1 MNGLKG
7 LVIMKISSINNI
19 KLNYMNKTVNSTLS
33 NINKNIGLKDLYPA
47 NYTNYISFGAKARTN
62 QEKLDFIGK
71 DNFPNQQILD
81 SFKQVIDNDEDK
93 KLYEIHEEYY
103 ADLLECKTLNE
114 AKKRYPEFE
123 DVLDAKDVDDNRPH
137 SLLNKVKNGE
147 KEGLCIDDLSLKL
160 LQAHYAKRVGVYAD
174 KKFYD
179 FNSGSMRSLF
189 LKLNIK
195 ELPKKYMQVMFA
207 ETPNFF
213 DGRCDVIKNYWKTAE
228 KRAELSEKHRN
239 YYKQTTAWKSNQDK
253 NYLNSSRKKLKL
265 LASYSESLSTAL
277 KINNEFRKKFGD
289 LIEESKDFKVIVYKL
304 DLKEPIIDEDR
315 EIIDNFFANAQK
327 EMKNY
332 SWVLGEMRKEIL
344 VGLGFEVK
352 GNSDEN

>member
-1 MNGLKG
+1 
-7 LVIMKISSINNI
+7 MKISSNNNI
-19 KLNYMNKTVNSTLS
+19 KFNSINTLKKVEKNNQTLNFDMKAFYSM
-33 NINKNIGLKDLYPA
+33 
-47 NYTNYISFGAKARTN
+47 NYISNVSFGAKARTN

-81 SFKQVIDNDEDK
+81 SFKQVIDNNEDK

-114 AKKRYPEFE
+114 AKKIYPEFE

-239 YYKQTTAWKSNQDK
+239 YHKQTASWQKNKDK
-253 NYLNSSRKKLKL
+253 NFLNSSRKKLKL
-265 LASYSESLSTAL
+265 LATYSETLSTAL
-277 KINNEFRKKFGD
+277 KVNNEFRIKFGD
-289 LIEESKDFKVIVYKL
+289 LVEDSKDFKVVVYKL